1 MNSIHRNSI
10 HLGMFAAACL
20 LPLAAHADDIDIF
33 AGGVSTTEL
42 PNVLIIWD
50 SSANWSSNIPVPDC
64 FYTDNGV
71 VTTNGPK
78 ASAPGKEQGSKF
90 GIEKCAIYNVI
101 DALGTGPGGVALYN
115 VGLMLFNESPA
126 QNSGGYPRVQFLPMT
141 SANKTAMKNIVRNIT
156 IGGDK
161 GNNAAFSKALYEAYL
176 MFSKAVPYRGTAGTK
191 WDPTAVAGG
200 HYVGPSGSGC
210 ADHIIFL
217 ANGSPGENTNG
228 DAQALL
234 AAAGGNATQIL
245 YPSSY
250 ITNSDQANWA
260 DEYTRFLRGVDVSAQ
275 AGVQSI
281 TTHGVAVVGA
291 SSDGLY
297 PNFIAAIA
305 KQGGGQYKATSKVA
319 ELVTALMDIFNSIQS
334 VNSVFASASLPI
346 AVNAQ
351 GSYKN
356 QLFVGV
362 FRPNV
367 SAAPRWV
374 GNLKQYRMLYDAAT
388 DSLELGDSLGNPAL
402 NAATGFFLPTA
413 VSYWTKTSAFWANSP
428 SGTPPSASDLA
439 DGEIVEKGAN
449 GELLRTAYATDQSG
463 RKVYTC
469 IGCGSGTTLSL
480 APSERFT
487 SANTAITTAM
497 LGATDSTERAALINW
512 VVGADNEGDELGPG
526 GTTTVRPSIHGDV
539 LHSRPSVV
547 NYGGT
552 IGTIVY
558 YGSNDGMLHAVNGNQ
573 TGTGAG
579 NELWTFIPQE
589 LFGRFKRF
597 RDDTPEIRFP
607 ATPASSSAR
616 PRDYFVDGPLT
627 VYQKLDA
634 AGATAEVL
642 LFVPMRRGGR
652 FLYAFDV
659 TNPSSPKYLWRKA
672 SGDISVLGQ
681 TWSEA
686 RVATLQ
692 GYSVCAART
701 LAGAHVPPLPD
712 PGCPV
717 LIMGAGYDNAAED
730 ASPAGATNMG
740 NAVLMLDAFDG
751 TLLKTLPTLRSVAA
765 PVAVIDTD
773 YDGYADRAYAVDM
786 GANVYRIDLENSSGN
801 GAMANWT
808 INKIAALA
816 DGSSTRKFF
825 YEPDV
830 VLTQR
835 FAALMIGSGN
845 RERPLLATTNDRFY
859 TLFDYKIGKGAPT
872 AGVVLDASLSPVSAS
887 FSLNASLPGCYYAL
901 AVSGEKVVTSSV
913 STGGYSYF
921 STNQPSP
928 PAPGTCD
935 SNLGIAKTYRMPL
948 FCGIPDSVQLA
959 GGGLPPSPVIGN
971 VEIDI
976 PASGSQPASV
986 RKVPFIIGGFNAVHS
1001 GIGVSRVPI
1010 NVDPT
1015 RRRVYWFTSSGP

>member
-1 MNSIHRNSI
+1 MEDILRNRIRSGI
-10 HLGMFAAACL
+10 LAAFFL

-33 AGGVSTTEL
+33 AGPTSPTEL

-71 VTTNGPK
+71 ITTNGPK
-78 ASAPGKEQGSKF
+78 ATSPNKEQGTKF
-90 GIEKCAIYNVI
+90 AIEKCAIHNVI
-101 DALGTGPGGVALYN
+101 DALAIGPGGAALYN

-126 QNSGGYPRVQFLPMT
+126 QNSGGYPRIQFVPM
-141 SANKTAMKNIVRNIT
+141 SSSNKTAVKNLIRNIT

-161 GNNAAFSKALYEAYL
+161 SNNAAYAKTLYEAYL
-176 MFSKAVPYRGTAGTK
+176 MFSKAVPYRGTAGVK

-200 HYVGPSGSGC
+200 RYVGPPGSGC
-210 ADHIIFL
+210 ADHIIFI
-217 ANGSPGENTNG
+217 ANGGPGENTNG
-228 DAQALL
+228 EAQTLL
-234 AAAGGNATQIL
+234 QAAGGNATQIL

-250 ITNSDQANWA
+250 ITNSDQGNWA
-260 DEYTRFLRGVDVSAQ
+260 DEYTRFLRGVDVSSQ

-281 TTHGVAVVGA
+281 ITHGIAVVGA

-297 PNFIAAIA
+297 PNFIRAMA
-305 KQGGGQYKATSKVA
+305 KQGGGQYYAASDVAMLVKALT
-319 ELVTALMDIFNSIQS
+319 DIFNSIQS

-362 FRPNV
+362 FRPDP
-367 SAAPRWV
+367 SAGPRWI
-374 GNLKQYRMLYDAAT
+374 GNLKQYQMLYDAAT
-388 DSLELGDSLGNPAL
+388 DSLELGDSLGRPAL

-413 VSYWTKTSAFWANSP
+413 VSYWSRASAFWANSP
-428 SGTPPSASDLA
+428 SGTPPSASDLP
-439 DGEIVEKGAN
+439 DGDVVEKGAN
-449 GELLRTAYATDQSG
+449 AEALRSAYAIDQSG

-469 IGCGSGTTLSL
+469 IDCSTGTILS
-480 APSERFT
+480 AAAGERFA

-497 LGATDSTERAALINW
+497 LGAANSSERAALINW
-512 VVGADNEGDELGPG
+512 LTGTDNNGDETGPG

-552 IGTIVY
+552 IGTVVY
-558 YGSNDGMLHAVNGNQ
+558 YGGNDGMLHVVDGNR
-573 TGTGAG
+573 TGATAG
-579 NELWTFIPQE
+579 SELWSFVPQE
-589 LFGRFKRF
+589 FFGRLKRL

-607 ATPASSSAR
+607 TTPATSSAT

-627 VYQKLDA
+627 VYQKLDN
-634 AGATAEVL
+634 AGAVAQVL

-659 TNPSSPKYLWRKA
+659 TLPAAPKFLWRKTSA
-672 SGDISVLGQ
+672 AISTLGQ

-686 RVATLQ
+686 RVAMLK
-692 GYSVCAART
+692 GYSR
-701 LAGAHVPPLPD
+701 
-712 PGCPV
+712 PV
-717 LIMGAGYDNAAED
+717 LIMGGGYDNVAED
-730 ASPAGATNMG
+730 ASPAGATTMG
-740 NAVLMLDAFDG
+740 NAVLVFDAHDG
-751 TLLKTLPTLRSVAA
+751 ALLKTLPTAKSVAA

-773 YDGYADRAYAVDM
+773 FDGYADRGYVVDM
-786 GANVYRIDLENSSGN
+786 GANVYRVDFETAAGD
-801 GAMANWT
+801 GAPATWT

-816 DGSSTRKFF
+816 DGSNTRKLF

-830 VLTQR
+830 VLTR
-835 FAALMIGSGN
+835 SFAALMFGSGN
-845 RERPLLATTNDRFY
+845 RERPLLASTNDRFY
-859 TLFDYKIGKGAPT
+859 TLFDYKAGKGAPT
-872 AGVVLDASLSPVSAS
+872 AAVVMDATLPAASAS
-887 FSLNASLPGCYYAL
+887 FNLNSSVPGCYYAM
-901 AVSGEKVVTSSV
+901 ATNGEKVVTSSV

-928 PAPGTCD
+928 PAPGSCA

-948 FCGIPDSVQLA
+948 FCGTPDSIELA

-976 PASGSQPASV
+976 PASGNQPAST
-986 RKVPFIIGGFNAVHS
+986 RMVPFIIGGFNAVHS
-1001 GIGVSRVPI
+1001 GIGVSRVPV

>member
-1 MNSIHRNSI
+1 MNHIHRNSI
-10 HLGMFAAACL
+10 RLGMFAALCF

-50 SSANWSSNIPVPDC
+50 SSANWSANIPVPDC
-64 FYTDNGV
+64 FFTDNGV
-71 VTTNGPK
+71 ITTSGPK
-78 ASAPGKEQGSKF
+78 ASAPGKEQGTKF

-101 DALGTGPGGVALYN
+101 DALGTGLGGAALYN

-126 QNSGGYPRVQFLPMT
+126 QNSGGYPRVQFVPIT
-141 SANKTAMKNIVRNIT
+141 AANKAIFKSIIRNIT
-156 IGGDK
+156 IGDDK

-191 WDPTAVAGG
+191 WDRTAVSGG
-200 HYVGPSGSGC
+200 SYVGPPGSGC

-217 ANGSPGENTNG
+217 ANGGPGEVTNG

-234 AAAGGNATQIL
+234 AAAGGNVTQIS

-260 DEYTRFLRGVDVSAQ
+260 DEYTRFLRGVDVSTQ

-281 TTHGVAVVGA
+281 TTHAIAVVGA

-297 PNFIAAIA
+297 PNFIRAMA
-305 KQGGGQYKATSKVA
+305 KQGGGQYYAASDVALLVKALT
-319 ELVTALMDIFNSIQS
+319 DIFNSIQS
-334 VNSVFASASLPI
+334 INSVFASASLPI

-362 FRPNV
+362 FRPDV
-367 SAAPRWV
+367 LARPRWV
-374 GNLKQYRMLYDAAT
+374 GNLKQYQMLYDPAT

-402 NAATGFFLPTA
+402 NAATGFFLPNA
-413 VSYWTKTSAFWANSP
+413 VSYWSKTSAFWANSL
-428 SGTPPSASDLA
+428 SGTPPSASDLP
-439 DGEIVEKGAN
+439 DGEVVEKGAN
-449 GELLRTAYATDQSG
+449 AELLRSAYATDQSG
-463 RKVYTC
+463 RKIYTC
-469 IGCGSGTTLSL
+469 IGCGSGTTLS
-480 APSERFT
+480 AAASERFT

-497 LGATDSTERAALINW
+497 LGAADSTERAALINW

-579 NELWTFIPQE
+579 NELWAFIPQE
-589 LFGRFKRF
+589 HFGRFKRF

-607 ATPASSSAR
+607 ATPATSSAT

-627 VYQKLDA
+627 VYQKLDS
-634 AGATAEVL
+634 AGAVAQVL

-659 TNPSSPKYLWRKA
+659 TNPSTPKYLWRKT
-672 SGDISVLGQ
+672 SGDISVFGQ

-686 RVATLQ
+686 RVATLS
-692 GYSVCAART
+692 GYRNCPGM
-701 LAGAHVPPLPD
+701 LLVPPT
-712 PGCPV
+712 GCPV
-717 LIMGAGYDNAAED
+717 LIMGAGYDNVAED

-751 TLLKTLPTLRSVAA
+751 TLLKTLPTSRSVAA
-765 PVAVIDTD
+765 PIALIDTD

-786 GANVYRIDLENSSGN
+786 GANVYRIDFEDSSGN

-872 AGVVLDASLSPVSAS
+872 AGLVFDASLSPVSAS
-887 FSLNASLPGCYYAL
+887 FSLNASVPGCYYAL
-901 AVSGEKVVTSSV
+901 AGSGEKVVTASV

-928 PAPGTCD
+928 PAPGSCD
-935 SNLGIAKTYRMPL
+935 SNLGIAKTYRLPL
-948 FCGIPDSVQLA
+948 FCGIPDSIQLA

-1010 NVDPT
+1010 NVDAT

>member
-1 MNSIHRNSI
+1 MKLIHRNSI
-10 HLGMFAAACL
+10 RLGMFAALCF

-33 AGGVSTTEL
+33 AGVSTSEL

-50 SSANWSSNIPVPDC
+50 SSANWSSNIPVDDC
-64 FYTDNGV
+64 SFSDGTG
-71 VTTNGPK
+71 GPK
-78 ASAPGKEQGSKF
+78 ASSPNKEQGTKF

-101 DALGTGPGGVALYN
+101 DALGTGPGGAALFN
-115 VGLMLFNESPA
+115 VGLMLFNESPS

-141 SANKTAMKNIVRNIT
+141 SANKATMKNVVRNIT
-156 IGGDK
+156 IGADK

-200 HYVGPSGSGC
+200 RYVGPPGSGC
-210 ADHIIFL
+210 VNQIIFL
-217 ANGSPGENTNG
+217 ANGGPGENTNG

-260 DEYTRFLRGVDVSAQ
+260 DEYARFLRGVDVSAQ

-281 TTHGVAVVGA
+281 TTHGIAVVGA

-297 PNFIAAIA
+297 PHFISAIA
-305 KQGGGQYKATSKVA
+305 TQGGGQYRAASNA
-319 ELVTALMDIFNSIQS
+319 SELADFLNDIFNSIQS

-374 GNLKQYRMLYDAAT
+374 GNLKQYQMLYDPAT
-388 DSLELGDSLGNPAL
+388 DSLQLGDSLGNPAL
-402 NAATGFFLPTA
+402 NAATGFFLPNA
-413 VSYWTKTSAFWANSP
+413 VSYWSKASAFWANSP
-428 SGTPPSASDLA
+428 SGTPPSASDLP

-449 GELLRTAYATDQSG
+449 AELLRTAYAVDQSG
-463 RKVYTC
+463 RKIYTC
-469 IGCGSGTTLSL
+469 IDCGGTTLL
-480 APSERFT
+480 TGVNQRFT
-487 SANTAITTAM
+487 SANALITTTM
-497 LGATDSTERAALINW
+497 LGLAATDSTQRAALINW
-512 VVGADNEGDELGPG
+512 ILGADNNGDELGPG

-539 LHSRPSVV
+539 LHSRPAVV

-558 YGSNDGMLHAVNGNQ
+558 YGGNDGMLHVVDGNQ
-573 TGTGAG
+573 TGVTAG

-597 RDDTPEIRFP
+597 RDDSPEIRFP
-607 ATPASSSAR
+607 TTPTSSSAT

-627 VYQKLDA
+627 VYQRLDN
-634 AGATAEVL
+634 AGAVAQVL

-652 FLYAFDV
+652 FLYALDV
-659 TNPSSPKYLWRKA
+659 TNPAAPKYLWRKTSA
-672 SGDISVLGQ
+672 DISVLGQ

-686 RVATLQ
+686 RVATLK
-692 GYSVCAART
+692 GYS
-701 LAGAHVPPLPD
+701 H
-712 PGCPV
+712 PV
-717 LIMGAGYDNAAED
+717 LIMGAGYDNVAED
-730 ASPAGATNMG
+730 TSIAGATTMG
-740 NAVLMLDAFDG
+740 NAVLMLDALDG
-751 TLLKTLPTLRSVAA
+751 TLVKTLRTLKSVSA
-765 PVAVIDTD
+765 PIAVIDTD

-786 GANVYRIDLENSSGN
+786 GANVYRIDFENAVGD
-801 GAMANWT
+801 GDPANWT
-808 INKIAALA
+808 ITKIAALA

-859 TLFDYKIGKGAPT
+859 TLFDYTLGKGAPT
-872 AGVVLDASLSPVSAS
+872 AGVILDASLPPVSAS
-887 FSLNASLPGCYYAL
+887 FSLNSSVPGCYYAL
-901 AVSGEKVVTSSV
+901 AGSGEKVVTSSV

-948 FCGIPDSVQLA
+948 FCGIPDSIQLA